1 MEKIKAALRRLEL
14 SDNEQAIYL
23 SLLREGQAGARVL
36 AARTA
41 ITRPSVYDQLKSLI
55 TLGLVV
61 ELDIE
66 GKALF
71 AAADIKY
78 LDALL
83 ADRIDRLT
91 QSRESLAESLSELQ
105 LSLETVTPKLRF
117 FEGGEGIKQLLKDIM
132 WHDNTTLHIIWPM
145 AAMNE
150 VFDGAFLRWFD
161 ERRQK
166 RHLPVHVLW
175 PFGTKVA
182 TQTLFTTGE
191 KDSSRV
197 LVKGAS
203 IPMASII
210 YANKVANISSS
221 AEAFGFIVESKEFAT
236 SERVKFDALWRASS
250 TT

>member
-14 SDNEQAIYL
+14 SNNEQAIYL
-23 SLLREGQAGARVL
+23 SLLREGQASARVL

-41 ITRPSVYDQLKSLI
+41 ITRPSVYDQLKALI
-55 TLGLVV
+55 ALGLVV
-61 ELDIE
+61 ELAID

-83 ADRIDRLT
+83 VDRIDRLT

-105 LSLETVTPKLRF
+105 VSLETVTPKLRF

-132 WHDNTTLHIIWPM
+132 WHDKIALQIIWPVT
-145 AAMNE
+145 AMNE
-150 VFDGAFLRWFD
+150 VFDSAFLRWFD

-166 RHLPVHVLW
+166 RQLQVQVLW
-175 PFGTKVA
+175 PSGTKISA
-182 TQTLFTTGE
+182 QTLFTSGE
-191 KDSSRV
+191 KDSGHI
-197 LVKGAS
+197 LAKGFA

-210 YANKVANISSS
+210 YGNKVASISSS
-221 AEAFGFIVESKEFAT
+221 AEAFGFIVESKEFAE
-236 SERVKFDALWRASS
+236 SERVKFSVLWG
-250 TT
+250 T